1 MSLRPFI
8 EDLESRFVLSTI
20 MWNTTTA
27 PTGGDWD
34 TPGNWVGGNVPG
46 PSNAVVIDLTSSGT
60 VTHSTNAADSV
71 LSLTTNSSTTLSLG
85 DASITLGAGS
95 STLGGPVTVG
105 AAGTLS
111 VGASASVVVSSTLS
125 DAGCSPSRPVTS

>member
-1 MSLRPFI
+1 
-8 EDLESRFVLSTI
+8 

-46 PSNAVVIDLTSSGT
+46 PSNAVVIDLTGSGT
-60 VTHSTNAADSV
+60 VTHSTNTADSV
-71 LSLTTNSSTTLSLG
+71 LSVTTNSLTTLSLG
-85 DASITLGAGS
+85 DGSITVGTGS

-111 VGASASVVVSSTLS
+111 VGTGASVVVSS
-125 DAGCSPSRPVTS
+125 RR